1 MKDTSNATVKMPF
14 WVLLAF
20 SSIHKRKHAIIL
32 ITASV
37 LFTLY
42 CLPWP
47 KFIDSGLVTAVF
59 LIDDWSWVA
68 MMVPICLWYY
78 LCFIDICRVCFSS
91 LPRAFAASRLCFTS
105 AAVLSA

>member
-1 MKDTSNATVKMPF
+1 MSNNGATPPETSADKAVKMPL

-20 SSIHKRKHAIIL
+20 SSIHKRKHALIL

-47 KFIDSGLVTAVF
+47 LFFDNKLVTTLF

-68 MMVPICLWYY
+68 MMVPICIWYY
-78 LCFIDICRVCFSS
+78 LS
-91 LPRAFAASRLCFTS
+91 LRWMDTNAAWENS
-105 AAVLSA
+105 